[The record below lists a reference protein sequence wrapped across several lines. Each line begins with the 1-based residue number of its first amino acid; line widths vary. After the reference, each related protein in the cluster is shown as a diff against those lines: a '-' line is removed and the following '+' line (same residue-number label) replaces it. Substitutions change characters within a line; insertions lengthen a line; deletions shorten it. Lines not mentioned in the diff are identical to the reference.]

1 MSTRIEGG
9 VSTQLNPNATNL
21 SSAGQNQQIQS
32 VGQQIQQV
40 LFGKPKP
47 VVLDPAKFP
56 QVAEQLQLLRKY
68 KKKIA
73 NMADDDEHDYE
84 LALTQSSIA
93 MIDAHGTIYMG
104 VEFLMANKNNPEII
118 LGALAHEIGHRPKRW
133 KEYQQQHLLTKEEME
148 LICRHEETRADI
160 FAGAALAE
168 LDLPCEPMIQFLKD
182 IEEGPHPEYFPA
194 ETRGEV
200 ILEAHQSRHYRA
212 KNRRKIFPNF
222 DRMTSVKGHLGEF

>member
-1 MSTRIEGG
+1 MSTRIESGI
-9 VSTQLNPNATNL
+9 STQLNPNTTNL

-32 VGQQIQQV
+32 VGQQVQQV

-47 VVLDPAKFP
+47 IILDPAKFP
-56 QVAEQLQLLRKY
+56 QVAEQLKLLRKY

-84 LALTQSSIA
+84 LALTQSAIA
-93 MIDAHGTIYMG
+93 MIDAQGTIYMG
-104 VEFLMANKNNPEII
+104 VEFLMANKENPEII
-118 LGALAHEIGHRPKRW
+118 LGALAHEIGHQPKRW

-168 LDLPCEPMIQFLKD
+168 LDLSCEPMIQFLKN
-182 IEEGPHPEYFPA
+182 IEEGPPPEYFPA

-200 ILEAHQSRHYRA
+200 IREAHQSRNYRA